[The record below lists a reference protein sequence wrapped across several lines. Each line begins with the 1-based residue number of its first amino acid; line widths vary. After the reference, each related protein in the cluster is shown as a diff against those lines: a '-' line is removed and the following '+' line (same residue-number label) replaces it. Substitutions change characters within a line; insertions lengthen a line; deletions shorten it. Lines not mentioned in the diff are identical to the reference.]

1 VLHVVVP
8 FVPVTDIP
16 PAGIGS
22 YIAPDEL
29 VSGAKKQL
37 DRMIAKALPG
47 KRAASVDAKVV
58 IGDAYQRIIAAT
70 RGMDAV
76 VMSTSGRTGLAHLLI
91 GSVARRWSAQPVPVI
106 TLRGVWADRLERRVE
121 KTRLTPRM
129 LRLVFA
135 LAIGVAR
142 RDRDLTSSSRRPHT
156 ARFPARCAA
165 APPPL
170 FRATTASA
178 SCAASSRSGR
188 SSSAREPAA
197 RRALRLAIP
206 GSRAPLHARRTPR
219 ASAPHARARSRGPAL
234 RPAASGVGDAR
245 STTPAP

>member
-1 VLHVVVP
+1 MTPFRRLLVPHDFSDPANDALRFAADLVPSNGKLVVLHVVVP

-29 VSGAKKQL
+29 VDGAKKQL

-91 GSVARRWSAQPVPVI
+91 GSVAEKVVRHSPIPVI
-106 TLRGVWADRLERRVE
+106 TLRG
-121 KTRLTPRM
+121 
-129 LRLVFA
+129 
-135 LAIGVAR
+135 
-142 RDRDLTSSSRRPHT
+142 
-156 ARFPARCAA
+156 
-165 APPPL
+165 
-170 FRATTASA
+170 SA
-178 SCAASSRSGR
+178 GR
-188 SSSAREPAA
+188 KAV
-197 RRALRLAIP
+197 RRAEK
-206 GSRAPLHARRTPR
+206 
-219 ASAPHARARSRGPAL
+219 
-234 RPAASGVGDAR
+234 SG
-245 STTPAP
+245 